1 MSIRKV
7 EFATENF
14 YHIYNRG
21 VEKRTIF
28 EEPFDTLRFFK
39 SMILFNSVEPIG
51 SIYEHTFPL
60 SENKKSKRKPL
71 VGIVAYCLNPNH
83 FHLILTP
90 KVDKGIQMFMH
101 RLGTGYTMY
110 FNEKYKRS
118 GSLFQGVFKATHL
131 DSNEYLL
138 HVSAYVNLNNR
149 VHQLEL
155 GGFASKLVKTSWD
168 EYINED
174 TGGVGI
180 CEKDIIIEQFKSPA
194 KYKNFALSALDSI
207 IERKTKEK
215 EWQATLID

>member
-7 EFATENF
+7 EFAIGNF

-28 EEPFDTLRFFK
+28 EELFDTMRFFK
-39 SMILFNSVEPIG
+39 SMILFNSIEPIG
-51 SIYEHTFPL
+51 SIYEHAFPL
-60 SENKKSKRKPL
+60 SKNKKPKSNPL

-90 KVDKGIQMFMH
+90 KTNKGIQTFMH

-118 GSLFQGVFKATHL
+118 GSLFQGVFKATHI
-131 DSNEYLL
+131 DSNEFLL
-138 HVSAYVNLNNR
+138 HVSVYINLNTR
-149 VHQLEL
+149 THQL
-155 GGFASKLVKTSWD
+155 GGEPSKLVKSSWD
-168 EYINED
+168 EYISKD
-174 TGGVGI
+174 ADGVRI
-180 CEKDIIIEQFKSPA
+180 CDKDIIIEQFRSPE
-194 KYKNFALSALDSI
+194 KYKKFALSSLDSI

>member
-28 EEPFDTLRFFK
+28 EGYFDTKRFFQ

-51 SIYEHTFPL
+51 SIYEHAFPL
-60 SENKKSKRKPL
+60 SKNKKIKSEPL

-90 KVDKGIQMFMH
+90 KVDKGIQTFMH

-110 FNEKYKRS
+110 FNEKYKRD
-118 GSLFQGVFKATHL
+118 GSLFQGVFKATHI

-138 HVSAYVNLNNR
+138 HVSVYVNLNDR
-149 VHQLEL
+149 IHQL
-155 GGFASKLVKTSWD
+155 GGEASKLVKSSWNEYTSKD
-168 EYINED
+168 AGDI
-174 TGGVGI
+174 GI
-180 CEKDIIIEQFKSPA
+180 CERDIIIGQFKSPV
-194 KYKNFALSALDSI
+194 KYKKFALSALDSI
-207 IERKTKEK
+207 IKRKMKEK
-215 EWQATLID
+215 EWQDVLID